1 MRLAIHQPE
10 HLPWLGFF
18 NKMSMADVYVILDN
32 VQYVKG
38 NYQNRNRI
46 MGTNGPQWIN
56 VPVNNKGRLEST
68 ILDMTFAD
76 ETNPNWRKKYLNTIY
91 CSYHKYP
98 YFEEIYSYFEKIMDK
113 NYKYLYDFN
122 VDMIYYFANLL
133 KIHPQFIRA
142 SELEVQGKKS
152 DLVLSICKE
161 LKADIYISGEGGRHY
176 MHLEDFKNAGIDVV
190 FQKYIHPVYL
200 QKTGKEFEPYM
211 SIIDLLFN
219 VGPEKAIDMVKNNGY
234 CEKEDGSVWNGQ
246 N

>member
-1 MRLAIHQPE
+1 MVLSIHQPE

-76 ETNPNWRKKYLNTIY
+76 RYNPNWRKKYLQTIY

-98 YFEEIYSYFEKIMDK
+98 YFNDYYPYFEKLMKKPYDH
-113 NYKYLYDFN
+113 LYDFN
-122 VDMIYYFANLL
+122 ADIIFYFADILEIRP
-133 KIHPQFIRA
+133 KFIRA
-142 SELEVQGKKS
+142 SDIDTSGKKS
-152 DLVLSICKE
+152 DLVLSICKN
-161 LKADIYISGEGGRHY
+161 LNADVYISGEGGKHY
-176 MHLEDFKNAGIDVV
+176 MHLNDFAEAGIDVV
-190 FQKYIHPVYL
+190 FQKYEHPVYI
-200 QKTGKEFEPYM
+200 QKTGRNFEPYL
-211 SIIDLLFN
+211 STLDLLFN
-219 VGPEKAIDMVKNNGY
+219 VSLDEAKTLVKENGCCSY
-234 CEKEDGSVWNGQ
+234 QDGTLWNT
-246 N
+246 